1 VGSSLQGLKE
11 GFEELVNQV
20 HERYRIRVQMQLDLP
35 TDLLLDE
42 NAATNL
48 FRIAQEA
55 VLNAARHADAQ
66 SISLRLAVTGADLEL
81 LVVDDGKGFDP
92 LEVAR
97 GGTGLRIMRFRAQL
111 VGGYLAVE
119 SRPGAGTTLRC
130 RCPVKANREVA

>member
-1 VGSSLQGLKE
+1 M
-11 GFEELVNQV
+11 NQV
-20 HERYRIRVQMQLDLP
+20 HERYGIRVQMALDLP
-35 TDLLLDE
+35 PELLLDE

-55 VLNAARHADAQ
+55 VLNSARHADAEK
-66 SISLRLAVTGADLEL
+66 ISLRLLVADSDLEL
-81 LVVDDGKGFDP
+81 LVIDDGKGFDP

-130 RCPVKANREVA
+130 RCPVNASREVA